1 VGTYAVTVAGTWTHV
16 KPLATPR
23 ARGDRDFHL
32 SADALTLAELL
43 AGVERRIGRLRG
55 PARFSGSRRRLNALR
70 ALPATRLSLAE
81 AARAGATLEPGLVY
95 RALSYAVHPSWTK
108 GERFTVAQEILDDA
122 YQTWYLTARDGAG
135 LAVSPRAPEDGA
147 AATVS
152 MTRGTFDRLLRGE
165 PVPRGERPG
174 VRGDRAVVAK
184 MKTWTDRAQ
193 GAGTA

>member
-1 VGTYAVTVAGTWTHV
+1 
-16 KPLATPR
+16 
-23 ARGDRDFHL
+23 
-32 SADALTLAELL
+32 
-43 AGVERRIGRLRG
+43 
-55 PARFSGSRRRLNALR
+55 
-70 ALPATRLSLAE
+70 
-81 AARAGATLEPGLVY
+81 
-95 RALSYAVHPSWTK
+95 VHPSWTK

-165 PVPRGERPG
+165 PVPRGERPA